1 MTEPGARVLVVDDEP
16 NVRGLLAAALRSSG
30 FDVHA
35 AADDTEAMAMA
46 GAYPPDIM
54 VLDTVAADGFALA
67 RKLRGPH
74 DVPVLFLTARD
85 SVAARIAGLTAGG
98 DDYVTKPFS
107 VEEVEL
113 RLRTIMRRTG
123 KAKRNGADSAGSAD
137 DGTTL
142 VYADLALDE
151 EAREARR
158 AGRLFDLSPTEFN
171 LLRFLMVNAEKV
183 VTRAQ
188 ILDRVWSY
196 DYTGDT
202 RIVES
207 YISYLRK
214 KVDLAGTPLIHTIR
228 GVGYLLR

>member
-1 MTEPGARVLVVDDEP
+1 MLAGHAAGMTEPGARVLV
-16 NVRGLLAAALRSSG
+16 
-30 FDVHA
+30 
-35 AADDTEAMAMA
+35 
-46 GAYPPDIM
+46 
-54 VLDTVAADGFALA
+54 
-67 RKLRGPH
+67 
-74 DVPVLFLTARD
+74 LTARD

-123 KAKRNGADSAGSAD
+123 KAKRNGADSAD

-183 VTRAQ
+183 VT
-188 ILDRVWSY
+188 
-196 DYTGDT
+196 
-202 RIVES
+202 
-207 YISYLRK
+207 
-214 KVDLAGTPLIHTIR
+214 
-228 GVGYLLR
+228 